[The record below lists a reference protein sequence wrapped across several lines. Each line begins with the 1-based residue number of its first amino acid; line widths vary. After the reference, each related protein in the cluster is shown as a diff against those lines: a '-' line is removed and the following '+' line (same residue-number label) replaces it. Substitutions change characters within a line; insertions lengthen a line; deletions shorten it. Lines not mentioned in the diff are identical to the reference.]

1 VSDPLPAP
9 TGRVGTGTAV
19 EEIVDAVPGTL
30 WERLLEDP
38 ARAPEHIALAAAKRF
53 AEPARRWAAEN
64 AGTPPEV
71 LARRAVQRHVRMAR
85 LEGATL
91 GAGGALTAAPDLA
104 ALAWVQ
110 SRMTYF
116 VAASYGFD
124 PHHEMRPAELLALLE
139 YFETPAEARASL
151 DGLGQPLALAY
162 VESRMSRERRLTQQL
177 ARFLGRRIARR
188 LLGRLIPFVSIP
200 ISAFQNSRATA
211 ELGRKAIAYYGG

>member
-1 VSDPLPAP
+1 VTDPLPAP
-9 TGRVGTGTAV
+9 AGQAGPAAVV

-30 WERLLEDP
+30 WERLLQDP

-53 AEPARRWAAEN
+53 AEPARKWAAEN
-64 AGTPPEV
+64 SGTPPDV
-71 LARRAVQRHVRMAR
+71 LARRAVQRHVRIAR

-151 DGLGQPLALAY
+151 DGLGQPLVLAY
-162 VESRMSRERRLTQQL
+162 MESRVSRERRLTQQL

-188 LLGRLIPFVSIP
+188 LLARLIPFVSIP